1 MEKHVDP
8 MRTES
13 CLLSG
18 GWSPPSVDAIFIWQ
32 SHHKR
37 SERNLHNL
45 QGKLLI
51 ALWKGKKKENSNLAI
66 LKEREERH
74 FQNLL
79 FTSLDTKGNLANKIG
94 GRFIRIYE
102 ILTTKK
108 KPTFK
113 SLIRGGGSSIN
124 KRKGEGSSSKVQF
137 SLCKL
142 RKLFREKCYI
152 YLPGS

>member
-79 FTSLDTKGNLANKIG
+79 FTSLDTKGDLANIFQFRLNVCTQVASYCFWKKG
-94 GRFIRIYE
+94 ADLFEYMKSWQPKKEHLQKPNSGRRI
-102 ILTTKK
+102 LHK
-108 KPTFK
+108 
-113 SLIRGGGSSIN
+113 
-124 KRKGEGSSSKVQF
+124 
-137 SLCKL
+137 
-142 RKLFREKCYI
+142 
-152 YLPGS
+152 

>member
-18 GWSPPSVDAIFIWQ
+18 GWSPPSVDAIFIWR

-79 FTSLDTKGNLANKIG
+79 FTSLDTKGKANIFQFRLNVCTQVALHRFWKKEADLFEYMKSWQPKKTHLQKPNS
-94 GRFIRIYE
+94 GRG
-102 ILTTKK
+102 ILHK
-108 KPTFK
+108 
-113 SLIRGGGSSIN
+113 
-124 KRKGEGSSSKVQF
+124 
-137 SLCKL
+137 
-142 RKLFREKCYI
+142 
-152 YLPGS
+152 

>member
-32 SHHKR
+32 SYHKR

-79 FTSLDTKGNLANKIG
+79 FTSLDTKGDLANIFQFRLNVCTQVALY
-94 GRFIRIYE
+94 RFW
-102 ILTTKK
+102 K
-108 KPTFK
+108 
-113 SLIRGGGSSIN
+113 
-124 KRKGEGSSSKVQF
+124 
-137 SLCKL
+137 
-142 RKLFREKCYI
+142 
-152 YLPGS
+152 